1 MEAFIGAG
9 SNTLSYLRIWALNLA
24 DYSVK
29 YAFLTSFGIG
39 GAIAG
44 NALVLTLEGLIVFVQ
59 TLRLHWVEWFGKF
72 YEGTGHAFAPY
83 QEPVSWIVAN

>member
-1 MEAFIGAG
+1 VKFAF
-9 SNTLSYLRIWALNLA
+9 
-24 DYSVK
+24 
-29 YAFLTSFGIG
+29 FTSFGIG

-72 YEGTGHAFAPY
+72 YEGTGHSFAPY
-83 QEPVSWIVAN
+83 QEPMGWIVPN